1 MSLTKYNN
9 KRKNTMSAATREASQ
24 QTQKHLQNAE
34 KHLQSAEQ
42 SSQQSG
48 DPSLQQTVKRLR
60 EDTTKT
66 HTEIGRKLDNK
77 TG

>member
-1 MSLTKYNN
+1 MSSST
-9 KRKNTMSAATREASQ
+9 RQAASE
-24 QTQKHLQNAE
+24 TQKHLQQAE

-48 DPSLQQTVKRLR
+48 DPALHKTVKEL
-60 EDTTKT
+60 TQKTKET
-66 HTEIGRKLDNK
+66 HTEIGKKLDNK